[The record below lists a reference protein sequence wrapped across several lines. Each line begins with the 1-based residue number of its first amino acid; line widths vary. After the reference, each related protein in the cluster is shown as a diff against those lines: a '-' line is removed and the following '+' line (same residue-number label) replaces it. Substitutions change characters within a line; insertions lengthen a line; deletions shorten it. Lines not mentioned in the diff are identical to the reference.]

1 LFVLALAVTPA
12 FAQYGGGVDIGRT
25 ILHRE
30 NIAIADS
37 ATTTTSLELAGYNR
51 VRADYDVTGASVSIN
66 VDLQC
71 SNDTLWVS
79 GDSITIT
86 EDSWDDFELMGCKD

>member
-1 LFVLALAVTPA
+1 MKRIGLVLFVLALMVTPA

-25 ILHRE
+25 ILHRDG
-30 NIAIADS
+30 ISVADTAI
-37 ATTTTSLELAGYNR
+37 TTASLELAGYNR
-51 VRADYDVTGASVSIN
+51 MRADYDVTGADVSIN

-79 GDSITIT
+79 GRQYYNNIR
-86 EDSWDDFELMGCKD
+86 FMG